1 MPVFSASLSTSL
13 YTADIG
19 GSFMRL
25 AAHAPD
31 GTLTLLAKQPT
42 PAHDWPQ
49 FADTLASM
57 LAAHAHLDTEPQRA
71 PLALSIAGLIDP
83 LDGKALSANIPC
95 ITGRKLAGEL
105 RARLGREVFAANDAD
120 CLALAEAVSGAGAGH
135 RVVFAAVLGTGVGG
149 GLVADGRLIRGA
161 GGVTGEWGHGP
172 IVSTQCFVDAEAGG
186 ERTLIAVPRFACGC
200 GQTGCVDTIGGARGI
215 ERLHAHLH
223 GANIESRTILAAW
236 SQGDAAAMR
245 TLDVWRELVAEPLA
259 ALVNVTGASVVT
271 VGGGLASA
279 GALIGR
285 LDQAVRARVL
295 YRREQPLVVP
305 GRYREEG
312 GLIGAAWLARHA
324 SSTNTE
330 RVSP

>member
-1 MPVFSASLSTSL
+1 MPVCSASASV

-42 PAHDWPQ
+42 PAHDWTQ
-49 FADTLASM
+49 FADALASM
-57 LAAHAHLDTEPQRA
+57 LAAHDSLDTAQQRA

-83 LDGKALSANIPC
+83 LDGAALSANIPC

-105 RARLGREVFAANDAD
+105 AARLSRAVFAANDAD

-172 IVSTQCFVDAEAGG
+172 IVSTQCVIEGQA
-186 ERTLIAVPRFACGC
+186 TPVAVPRFACGC

-223 GANIESRTILAAW
+223 GASVDSHTIIAAW
-236 SQGDAAAMR
+236 SQGDAAARR

-271 VGGGLASA
+271 VGGGLASS
-279 GALIGR
+279 GALIER
-285 LDQAVRARVL
+285 LDQAVRSRVL

-312 GLIGAAWLARHA
+312 GLIGAAWLARQA
-324 SSTNTE
+324 SFTNTDQG
-330 RVSP
+330 SP

>member
-1 MPVFSASLSTSL
+1 MPDPVTSTHETTI
-13 YTADIG
+13 YAADIG

-25 AAHAPD
+25 AACAPD
-31 GTLTLLAKQPT
+31 GSLTLLAKQPT
-42 PAHDWPQ
+42 PAHDWTQ
-49 FADTLASM
+49 FADALGA
-57 LAAHAHLDTEPQRA
+57 LLNAHAHLDTSHPRA

-83 LDGKALSANIPC
+83 LDGVAFSANLPC
-95 ITGRKLAGEL
+95 ITGRRLASEL
-105 RARLGREVFAANDAD
+105 SAHLNRAVCAANDAD

-172 IVSTQCFVDAEAGG
+172 IVNSHCVIDGA
-186 ERTLIAVPRFACGC
+186 TLDVPRFACGC

-223 GANIESRTILAAW
+223 GMRENSHAILAAW
-236 SQGDAAAMR
+236 QQGDAAATR
-245 TLDVWRELVAEPLA
+245 TLHVWRELVADPLA
-259 ALVNVTGASVVT
+259 AVVNVTGASVVT

-279 GALIGR
+279 AALIEQ

-295 YRREQPLVVP
+295 HRRAQPLVVP
-305 GRYREEG
+305 GRYRDEG
-312 GLIGAAWLARHA
+312 GLIGAAWLARQI
-324 SSTNTE
+324 
-330 RVSP
+330 